1 MLARVAGSHLQESV
15 SGRLEVHGELSFSSV
30 PGLWKEYQAGFA
42 GRSGLDLDLCC
53 LERSDSAGLA
63 FLVACFREATRVGH
77 TIRFFNLPQQM
88 LAVARVS
95 SLDEVLPLYKD

>member
-1 MLARVAGSHLQESV
+1 MSGSHLQKTA

-30 PGLWKEYQAGFA
+30 PGLWKEYLADFSGHAGV
-42 GRSGLDLDLCC
+42 DLDLCC

-63 FLVACFREATRVGH
+63 FLVACFREATRAGH
-77 TIRFFNLPQQM
+77 SIRFFNLPEQM

-95 SLDEVLPLYKD
+95 SLDEVLPLYND